1 MNLQQS
7 PPERFTN
14 TLYWK
19 IFYIFLLLLSLL
31 SFAYVYITVVSARK
45 YFETSHQRLNR
56 DVAAHIAQ
64 FSSPFLNDTLSD
76 AEAEKVFFNAMVMNP
91 SIEIYLLNPQGKILS
106 YYETEKDLELSAVSL
121 EPVRAFIASA
131 GGDYILGDDPR
142 NGDTQKIFS
151 AAAIE
156 KDTILVGYI
165 YVVLA
170 GEAYDATMKTLLNG
184 HILGLATQTMLLTLA
199 ATLLIGLGAFRLITR
214 NLKAII
220 STVEKFHQGDLQSR
234 IKIESRDEFALLAR
248 TFNQMADT
256 LARNLE
262 ELKTAEALR
271 RELIANVS
279 HDLRTPIAAIQG
291 YAETIMMKNESLT
304 NADRER
310 YTGIILQSSEKLRK
324 LVDELF
330 ELSKLEASQSKP
342 YMEVF
347 NVAELMGEVFV
358 QYRILAQPKH
368 LSVSYTSSQ
377 AAILVRADI
386 GMIER
391 VMQNLIDNAIR
402 YTPANGN
409 ITIQVDTTG
418 TQVHISVANT
428 GPGIPSSQ
436 LPHLFSWYATASLD
450 KSPPSGMGL
459 GLVIVKRILDLH
471 AFPISVEN
479 TAAGETRFT
488 FQMPLHQ
495 P

>member
-1 MNLQQS
+1 M
-7 PPERFTN
+7 T
-14 TLYWK
+14 
-19 IFYIFLLLLSLL
+19 I
-31 SFAYVYITVVSARK
+31 VSARR

-64 FSSPFLNDTLSD
+64 FSSPFFNDTVSKQ
-76 AEAEKVFFNAMVMNP
+76 EAEKVFFNAMVMNP
-91 SIEIYLLNPQGKILS
+91 SIEVYLLNREGKILS
-106 YYETEKDLELSAVSL
+106 YYAPEKELQLTTVAL

-131 GGDYILGDDPR
+131 GSEYIVGDDPR
-142 NGDTQKIFS
+142 NRSAQKIFS
-151 AAAIE
+151 AASIE
-156 KDTILVGYI
+156 KEAKPVGYI

-184 HILGLATQTMLLTLA
+184 HILGLTTQSMVITLA

-214 NLKAII
+214 NLQAII
-220 STVEKFHQGDLQSR
+220 DTVEEFHQGDLQSR
-234 IKIESRDEFALLAR
+234 IKIKSRDEFALLAR

-256 LARNLE
+256 LAGNLE

-291 YAETIMMKNESLT
+291 YAETIMMKSESLT
-304 NADRER
+304 EADRER

-324 LVDELF
+324 LVEELF
-330 ELSKLEASQSKP
+330 ELSKLEASESKP

-391 VMQNLIDNAIR
+391 VMQNLIDNAIK
-402 YTPANGN
+402 YTPEKGH
-409 ITIQVDTTG
+409 ITIQVDTVG

-436 LPHLFSWYATASLD
+436 LPHLFNRYTTANPD

-471 AFPISVEN
+471 VFPISVEN

-488 FQMPLHQ
+488 FQMPIHQ

>member
-1 MNLQQS
+1 
-7 PPERFTN
+7 
-14 TLYWK
+14 
-19 IFYIFLLLLSLL
+19 
-31 SFAYVYITVVSARK
+31 
-45 YFETSHQRLNR
+45 
-56 DVAAHIAQ
+56 
-64 FSSPFLNDTLSD
+64 
-76 AEAEKVFFNAMVMNP
+76 MNP

-106 YYETEKDLELSAVSL
+106 YYETEKDIELSAVSL
-121 EPVRAFIASA
+121 EPVRTFIASA

-142 NGDTQKIFS
+142 NRDTQKIFS

-234 IKIESRDEFALLAR
+234 IKIKSRDEFALLAR

-409 ITIQVDTTG
+409 ITIQVDTIG

-428 GPGIPSSQ
+428 GPGIPSGQ
-436 LPHLFSWYATASLD
+436 LPHLFSRYATVNPD